1 MGSGVLAGVSRFF
14 HVHAPW
20 RLMLHPVDTPLPEVL
35 AEEPDVDGILALAW
49 GHEGTFEDLQ
59 EASKRYPVVL
69 VTGRDSPP
77 GPPRVLDDDQGAVES
92 AFTHLRELGHENM
105 AIVGASESTVDRR
118 RRRLFT
124 EHVEQAG
131 LELYDLQY
139 DLNHEGGYRLG
150 PRKRFQQVLRE
161 WILSAPR
168 PLAVFALD
176 GVYARDLMDACRSV
190 GRLVPEDVAVVA
202 IGYDKLLAETC
213 TPRLSIVDMNWEGVG
228 YAAAEML
235 QTLMDGGELSEPVVT
250 AASRGVVASES
261 SDTLAIEDAV
271 IASAVREIRR
281 RACEDVSIEQI
292 LETIPASRRKIE
304 MGIRKS
310 LGVTIQQEIIRH
322 RMRRAQALLRHSRLP
337 VIDISVRCGFRSRS
351 RFYEL
356 FRESTGMSPN
366 DYRLRRR

>member
-1 MGSGVLAGVSRFF
+1 
-14 HVHAPW
+14 
-20 RLMLHPVDTPLPEVL
+20 
-35 AEEPDVDGILALAW
+35 
-49 GHEGTFEDLQ
+49 
-59 EASKRYPVVL
+59 
-69 VTGRDSPP
+69 
-77 GPPRVLDDDQGAVES
+77 
-92 AFTHLRELGHENM
+92 
-105 AIVGASESTVDRR
+105 
-118 RRRLFT
+118 
-124 EHVEQAG
+124 
-131 LELYDLQY
+131 
-139 DLNHEGGYRLG
+139 
-150 PRKRFQQVLRE
+150 
-161 WILSAPR
+161 
-168 PLAVFALD
+168 
-176 GVYARDLMDACRSV
+176 
-190 GRLVPEDVAVVA
+190 
-202 IGYDKLLAETC
+202 
-213 TPRLSIVDMNWEGVG
+213 
-228 YAAAEML
+228 
-235 QTLMDGGELSEPVVT
+235 
-250 AASRGVVASES
+250 VVASES